1 MSFHVFSIFYSIASV
16 LYLLFTGCN
25 LPYRHRTL
33 RQLKLNAVSDSW
45 PGSVS
50 LSSVRIRHRD
60 LSLTLSSLW
69 PHRRGSWWMSWWWQL
84 AIWQAGNGSRFLIAP
99 NRMWACKLLTWDARR
114 AEGLG
119 KSPGGCGGRGGDEGG
134 GGAAGGEEGT
144 GRDLVISGTVSVS
157 LADRRKKNACVVF
170 SLRCTMSW
178 STHLFSHTS
187 RPDCFYY

>member
-1 MSFHVFSIFYSIASV
+1 
-16 LYLLFTGCN
+16 
-25 LPYRHRTL
+25 
-33 RQLKLNAVSDSW
+33 
-45 PGSVS
+45 
-50 LSSVRIRHRD
+50 
-60 LSLTLSSLW
+60 
-69 PHRRGSWWMSWWWQL
+69 
-84 AIWQAGNGSRFLIAP
+84 
-99 NRMWACKLLTWDARR
+99 MWACKLLTWDARR